1 MQDVLRPFVMA
12 IESKSSKLICLSLV
26 SVQKLVA
33 ADAIGLDGLL
43 VVIQDIELVSPC
55 RIIACQLYGAHMQL
69 LTCPQYM
76 RRWRKCMMRL
86 FSSRFYRQP

>member
-1 MQDVLRPFVMA
+1 MA

-43 VVIQDIELVSPC
+43 VVIQDMELVRLC
-55 RIIACQLYGAHMQL
+55 QNACLA
-69 LTCPQYM
+69 PV
-76 RRWRKCMMRL
+76 
-86 FSSRFYRQP
+86 P

>member
-55 RIIACQLYGAHMQL
+55 CITICQLCIAYMQL
-69 LTCPQYM
+69 LTYPQYM
-76 RRWRKCMMRL
+76 RRSKRCTMKL
-86 FSSRFYRQP
+86 FSSKFYRRP

>member
-43 VVIQDIELVSPC
+43 VVIQDMEQVTSHC
-55 RIIACQLYGAHMQL
+55 
-69 LTCPQYM
+69 
-76 RRWRKCMMRL
+76 
-86 FSSRFYRQP
+86 

>member
-43 VVIQDIELVSPC
+43 VIIQDIELVSPYC
-55 RIIACQLYGAHMQL
+55 IKTCQLCSAYMQHIHN
-69 LTCPQYM
+69 TCAG
-76 RRWRKCMMRL
+76 
-86 FSSRFYRQP
+86 

>member
-1 MQDVLRPFVMA
+1 MA

-43 VVIQDIELVSPC
+43 VVIQDMELV
-55 RIIACQLYGAHMQL
+55 
-69 LTCPQYM
+69 
-76 RRWRKCMMRL
+76 RL
-86 FSSRFYRQP
+86 C